1 MEEKQDSH
9 TVAPQSSSQGNFTL
23 VQDKNNTSISSTSSA
38 MDDLQQVK
46 SYKYLNKF
54 KHTHL
59 AHLNHEFSDFLRL
72 LFQACCSG
80 NGGQC
85 GDHSS
90 SSSVL
95 EILLQEDSHFGMGSA
110 ISASTGSASNGC
122 NTSNSG
128 TGHCKLML
136 YININTLIQKIILNT
151 CSLS

>member
-54 KHTHL
+54 KLTHL
-59 AHLNHEFSDFLRL
+59 AHLNHEFHLLPDFLRL
-72 LFQACCSG
+72 HFQACWSG
-80 NGGQC
+80 NGGHC

-110 ISASTGSASNGC
+110 ISASTG
-122 NTSNSG
+122 
-128 TGHCKLML
+128 
-136 YININTLIQKIILNT
+136 
-151 CSLS
+151 